1 MGGLK
6 VVGLISRNRVLIF
19 NEHIIVGEY
28 FPLEKYTIIFTPG
41 EAYVYN
47 SLLEVNE
54 TERWVRQEVKIYVTP
69 FDKYNNYIDASIYK
83 NVSLY
88 QINYS
93 NGKETNQ
100 VI

>member
-1 MGGLK
+1 MGLNRTYFFSKNGGLK
-6 VVGLISRNRVLIF
+6 VLRLISRNRVLIF

-41 EAYVYN
+41 EAYADK

-54 TERWVRQEVKIYVTP
+54 IERWVRQEVKIYVTP

-83 NVSLY
+83 NVSPY
-88 QINYS
+88 
-93 NGKETNQ
+93 
-100 VI
+100 